1 VPQYLA
7 IPGFNS
13 SGAQSGT
20 LTSWSSLARSSR
32 PLLPASANPVLQL
45 RRIEDSSFEGYRRS
59 FDVAWETAIPIAE
72 YKREQ
77 RQSLDG

>member
-1 VPQYLA
+1 
-7 IPGFNS
+7 
-13 SGAQSGT
+13 
-20 LTSWSSLARSSR
+20 
-32 PLLPASANPVLQL
+32 LLPASANPVLQL